1 MHRFP
6 FYKLK
11 IDRAFVSNIA
21 KDIASK
27 RLVNVIASSAIDME
41 LDIVAEGIEER
52 QEFGTFTGFR
62 CHNGQGF
69 FMARL
74 CPISKGIELIEKKLL
89 GSKCAIGEGLGR
101 RYFVSKGMG
110 SCYSRCFA

>member
-6 FYKLK
+6 FYKLQ

-21 KDIASK
+21 KDIASQ
-27 RLVNVIASSAIDME
+27 RLVDVIASSAIDME

-52 QEFGTFTGFR
+52 QELGTYTGFG
-62 CHNGQGF
+62 CHYGQGF

-74 CPISKGIELIEKKLL
+74 CPISKNIELNENKTTW
-89 GSKCAIGEGLGR
+89 
-101 RYFVSKGMG
+101 
-110 SCYSRCFA
+110 

>member
-1 MHRFP
+1 
-6 FYKLK
+6 
-11 IDRAFVSNIA
+11 
-21 KDIASK
+21 
-27 RLVNVIASSAIDME
+27 ME

-74 CPISKGIELIEKKLL
+74 CPISKNIELIEKK
-89 GSKCAIGEGLGR
+89 ATW
-101 RYFVSKGMG
+101 
-110 SCYSRCFA
+110 

>member
-27 RLVNVIASSAIDME
+27 RLVDVIASSAIDME

-52 QEFGTFTGFR
+52 QEFGTFRDLVITTGR
-62 CHNGQGF
+62 
-69 FMARL
+69 ASL
-74 CPISKGIELIEKKLL
+74 WP
-89 GSKCAIGEGLGR
+89 
-101 RYFVSKGMG
+101 VSVLYQRV
-110 SCYSRCFA
+110 SS